1 MGYMTRRSFGSV
13 LLAAGL
19 VAGVSGC
26 SGDGGT
32 ELDVAAFAAKI
43 DSGGTKVIDVRTASE
58 YAAGHLPGALNIDVE
73 SGNFARGIAGLDK
86 GGSYALYCR
95 SGRRSG
101 IALDQMKSAG
111 FTKVV
116 HLSGG
121 INAWT
126 SAGHQL
132 VTG

>member
-1 MGYMTRRSFGSV
+1 MGYLTRRSFGSA

-19 VAGVSGC
+19 VAGLSGC
-26 SGDGGT
+26 SGDSGA

-43 DSGGTKVIDVRTASE
+43 DSSETKVIDVRTASE

-73 SGNFARGIAGLDK
+73 SGDFAQGIASLDK

-126 SAGHQL
+126 SAGRQI